1 MNLVNSF
8 KNKVLELKNIKNY
21 ELVFVVLLL
30 LYLISNVSTP
40 YDLAPHINNAYMYIS
55 LFAIVI
61 LLLLNSNPLIAL
73 LFAIVALIF
82 LQRSKKVDHGVMA
95 PSNANKTAAMENL
108 NTHLSIKT
116 LEEEMVGQIDR
127 HPDNIVS
134 QNSYHPVMC
143 DSHDA
148 SYVN

>member
-134 QNSYHPVMC
+134 QNSYHPIMC

>member
-82 LQRSKKVDHGVMA
+82 IQRSKKVDHGVMA

>member
-1 MNLVNSF
+1 MNLVNNF

-21 ELVFVVLLL
+21 EIVFVVLLL
-30 LYLISNVSTP
+30 LYLISDVYTP
-40 YDLAPHINNAYMYIS
+40 YDLAPHINSAHTYIS
-55 LFAIVI
+55 LFAIFI

-73 LFAIVALIF
+73 FFAIVALIF
-82 LQRSKKVDHGVMA
+82 LQRSSKVDHRVMA

-108 NTHLSIKT
+108 NHHLSTKT

-127 HPDNIVS
+127 QPDNIIS